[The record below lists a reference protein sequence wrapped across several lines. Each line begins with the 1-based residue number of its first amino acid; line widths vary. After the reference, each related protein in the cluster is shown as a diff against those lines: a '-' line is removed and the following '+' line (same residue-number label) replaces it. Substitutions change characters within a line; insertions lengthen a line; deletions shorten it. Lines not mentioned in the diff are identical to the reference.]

1 MKHESDSKFREILVA
16 TDFSDTAESG
26 VDWAAKVA
34 FDHGAKLRLV
44 HGLLLPSPTTH
55 FVATSP
61 VFSEE
66 LQRAALERLDQAGER
81 ARMWG
86 VEVNTDL
93 RLGLPSQVILE
104 AADEYAADLVVI
116 GTRGLSGI
124 RHLLL
129 GSTAERVV
137 QRARCPVLTVH
148 SGDID
153 QHRLIRR
160 IIIPTDFSLSAERG
174 LACALALLGERRGEA
189 EVCIL
194 NVYHLPFEYTAYGAI
209 PTSVH
214 YLDDVKGQADEELEE
229 LAIPLREQGLNI
241 TTKSVEGYPPE
252 QIVTTA
258 EEFDADLIAMGTRG
272 RSGVAHL
279 LLGSTAERVVQYA
292 KCPVLTAGP
301 GRAGE

>member
-1 MKHESDSKFREILVA
+1 MKQVPDSKIRQILVA

-26 VDWAAKVA
+26 VEWAAKAA

-44 HGLLLPSPTTH
+44 HGLLLPSPTTD
-55 FVATSP
+55 FVAPSP
-61 VFSEE
+61 AFSEE
-66 LQRAALERLDQAGER
+66 LQRAALERLDEAGER

-86 VEVNTDL
+86 VEVETDL
-93 RLGLPSQVILE
+93 RPGLPSQVIVE
-104 AADEYAADLVVI
+104 AAAEHGADLVVI

-153 QHRLIRR
+153 KHRLIRR
-160 IIIPTDFSLSAERG
+160 ILIPTDFSSSAEKV
-174 LACALALLGERRGEA
+174 LESAVVLMGERREEA
-189 EVCIL
+189 EICIL
-194 NVYHLPFEYTAYGAI
+194 NVYNLPFEYTAYGAI

-214 YLDDVKGQADEELEE
+214 YLMDVKGQADEELEK
-229 LAIPLREQGLNI
+229 LAAPLRASGLNV
-241 TTKSVEGYPPE
+241 TTTSVEGYPPD
-252 QIVTTA
+252 QIVKMA
-258 EEFDADLIAMGTRG
+258 DDFGADLIAMGTHG

-279 LLGSTAERVVQYA
+279 LLGSTAERVVQHA
-292 KCPVLTAGP
+292 HCPVLTAGP
-301 GRAGE
+301 GRPK